1 MTVSFTKLSTL
12 AECSKRYYYSY
23 ELGLEGPPEEK
34 IALLAGSVGHKGL
47 QMLYETGKILKAL
60 TAVLN
65 EWDEL
70 GALGAEYLN
79 SGWLQKCVRNYYE
92 DIYEQEPFETIAV
105 EVEIERW
112 IGKQNIDLH
121 AIIDRVVRDEQ
132 TGLNYIVDYKF
143 TRAWVT
149 EYWAKRYSFDL
160 SHQFR
165 LYTLAVEAEL
175 DITIAGAYV
184 YGIHMGKGAAD
195 SEDAW
200 KKRSSSRV
208 VLFGPYSW
216 PRPLLEESLE
226 WTGELQQEIEWRQ
239 SVGVYPQN
247 MHNRYGCQ
255 MCDFY
260 QLCAASPRVREG
272 LIRGYAR
279 KVKK

>member
-1 MTVSFTKLSTL
+1 MVSFTKLSTL
-12 AECSKRYYYSY
+12 AECAKRYYYSY

-34 IALLAGSVGHKGL
+34 IALLAGSAGHKGL
-47 QMLYETGKILKAL
+47 QVLYETSNLD
-60 TAVLN
+60 TAQEAVET
-65 EWDEL
+65 EWDQL
-70 GALGAEYLN
+70 GALSSEYLCA
-79 SGWLQKCVRNYYE
+79 GWLQQCVRNYHE
-92 DIYEQEPFETIAV
+92 DIYTSEPFETIAV
-105 EVEIERW
+105 EVEVKRW

-121 AIIDRVVRDEQ
+121 VIIDRVVRNPI
-132 TGLNYIVDYKF
+132 TNLNYIVDYKF

-165 LYTLAVEAEL
+165 LYTLAVEAER
-175 DITIAGAYV
+175 DIQISGAYV

-226 WTGELQQEIEWRQ
+226 WALDLDQEIEWRQ
-239 SVGVYPQN
+239 DSGVYPQN
-247 MHNRYGCQ
+247 MHNRYGCPS
-255 MCDFY
+255 CDFY
-260 QLCAASPRVREG
+260 QLCASSPRVREG

-279 KVKK
+279 KVER